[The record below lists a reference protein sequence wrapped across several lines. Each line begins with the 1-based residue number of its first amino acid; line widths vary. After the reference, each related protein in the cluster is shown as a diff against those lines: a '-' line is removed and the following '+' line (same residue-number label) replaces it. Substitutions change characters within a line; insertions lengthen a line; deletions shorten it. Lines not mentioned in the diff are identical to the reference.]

1 MADSGR
7 LQFFKVF
14 LETQSKNRLRIPP
27 AYHKHMEGEKRQ
39 VFCLLGPSGDT
50 WQVILVKVLEKDSN
64 ELYFRHGWATFV
76 KDHLIE
82 NGDLLLFRYIG
93 ESNFNVEIFGC
104 SGCPKEASFRVRCSQ
119 GRRSSAPARCS
130 FSQNPK
136 FTTTINESN
145 ERLGYVVIN
154 RVFFS
159 MWPNIPMRFARS
171 YGLLQKHCATLVD
184 PSGEQWLVELRLR
197 ARPHQL
203 NMYSGWREFSS
214 SNDIKIG
221 DTCVFELLHG
231 PEDSQSFSMMVH
243 INELP

>member
-93 ESNFNVEIFGC
+93 
-104 SGCPKEASFRVRCSQ
+104 
-119 GRRSSAPARCS
+119 RRSSAPARCS

-145 ERLGYVVIN
+145 ERLGYV
-154 RVFFS
+154 
-159 MWPNIPMRFARS
+159 NIPMRFARS